1 MLRKHLHLFFLVS
14 RHVYLLLQFA
24 SEDRISLYQFIPVYK
39 HCLEK
44 LVPAV
49 SVRRLYVVDTIFCRA
64 WVFAF
69 YMFTGWANNGIF
81 RLILPHFIYYY
92 FIIIIINLCFFALF
106 SEFIYLLLRCLHSDF
121 HVFSNVQKVLVILL
135 PQQGGQVLPVLPSE
149 EDDVGSPAMSILY
162 RPLEGSVSPQWD
174 YSQFC
179 KGN

>member
-1 MLRKHLHLFFLVS
+1 MKHLEPLIMLRKHLHLFFLVS

-121 HVFSNVQKVLVILL
+121 HVFFIQ
-135 PQQGGQVLPVLPSE
+135 PSE
-149 EDDVGSPAMSILY
+149 GTCQASTSARRTSLACA
-162 RPLEGSVSPQWD
+162 S
-174 YSQFC
+174 F
-179 KGN
+179 